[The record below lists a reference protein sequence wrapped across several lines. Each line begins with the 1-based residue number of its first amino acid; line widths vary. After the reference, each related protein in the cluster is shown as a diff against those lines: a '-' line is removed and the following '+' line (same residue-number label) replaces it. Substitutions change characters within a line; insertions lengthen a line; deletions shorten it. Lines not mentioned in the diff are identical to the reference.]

1 MENKIIAEIL
11 KAAALKS
18 FPDGTAHTS
27 ISLKDIETLSKT
39 YKISGREIEIAA
51 LEKNIIPERYV
62 RNMKHFSTEEQTI
75 LLKSQVSVVGLG
87 GLGGTATEILA
98 RAGIGILNLIDGDRF
113 EENNLNRQLLSTQK
127 LLLKSKVE
135 AAIDRIQEIN
145 SSIVV
150 NKHHEYLDEGNTM
163 RLLEKSDVIVDCLDN
178 IKSRLILEGA
188 SKKIQ
193 SPLVSAAVG
202 GVWGHVTTIFPEDT
216 GLSQIYGGPAS
227 VESKGAEASLGCL
240 PYAVTLL
247 ASIECSEVI
256 KILLNKGSVLRNQL
270 LVVDL
275 MSNIFD
281 IAQLT

>member
-1 MENKIIAEIL
+1 
-11 KAAALKS
+11 
-18 FPDGTAHTS
+18 
-27 ISLKDIETLSKT
+27 
-39 YKISGREIEIAA
+39 
-51 LEKNIIPERYV
+51 
-62 RNMKHFSTEEQTI
+62 
-75 LLKSQVSVVGLG
+75 
-87 GLGGTATEILA
+87 
-98 RAGIGILNLIDGDRF
+98 
-113 EENNLNRQLLSTQK
+113 
-127 LLLKSKVE
+127 
-135 AAIDRIQEIN
+135 
-145 SSIVV
+145 
-150 NKHHEYLDEGNTM
+150 M

-188 SKKIQ
+188 SKKIPC
-193 SPLVSAAVG
+193 PLVSAAVG

-281 IAQLT
+281 IAQLTRKMLLGSGLWFKSQDTRRRYRIAGTYCEFTNCCNLRNRLIKIFKGERCQSYLNPRKSMEWY